1 MNTNNHSFEDR
12 EEERTDNIQVRKDWH
27 NLKKIIFNRNYLI
40 GFIAISVLII
50 DLIIID
56 HFSPYLREKS
66 SQLFKPEL
74 ISERENITEE
84 DDVDIE
90 DLAEGELVEKEKN
103 TCNVK
108 GINLYGDLVTYIP
121 VGHFND
127 FGELEEDETSSENI
141 YFAIKNAE
149 KNEDIKAIIIE
160 VDSGGG
166 DPVAGEEINSVIKK
180 STKPVI
186 VYIRSMGASS
196 AYWAIS
202 GADKIYSMKT
212 SAIGSIGVNYSYVD
226 FSKSGEEDGATF
238 NELSSAKFKNIMS
251 PFKELTEEEKEL
263 IMDDLQKTHNLF
275 VESVA
280 ENRELELEKVKEIAD
295 GWAYNGLDSLEFGL
309 IDDIGGL
316 DEVEEYLKK
325 EILNNED
332 VEICW

>member
-1 MNTNNHSFEDR
+1 MNTNNNSFEDR
-12 EEERTDNIQVRKDWH
+12 TEDRPDNAQVRKDWQ

-56 HFSPYLREKS
+56 HFSPYLREKTGQYFTS
-66 SQLFKPEL
+66 GVADD
-74 ISERENITEE
+74 NE
-84 DDVDIE
+84 DDVVPEE
-90 DLAEGELVEKEKN
+90 DSLSDEDGAEEK

-121 VGHFND
+121 AHHYND

-141 YFAIKNAE
+141 YFAVKNAE
-149 KNEDIKAIIIE
+149 KDDNIKAIIIE

-166 DPVAGEEINSVIKK
+166 DSVAGEEISRVIEK

-186 VYIRSMGASS
+186 AYIRSVGASA

-202 GADKIYSMKT
+202 GADRVYSVKT
-212 SAIGSIGVNYSYVD
+212 SSVGSIGVNYSYVD

-251 PFKELTEEEKEL
+251 PYKELTKEEREL
-263 IMDDLQKTHNLF
+263 IMDDLQKTHDIF
-275 VESVA
+275 IKTVA
-280 ENRELELEKVKEIAD
+280 KNRSLDIEKVKELAN
-295 GWAYNGLDSLEFGL
+295 GWAYNGDDSLKLGL
-309 IDDIGGL
+309 IDDFGGL
-316 DEVEEYLKK
+316 DEAKDYLKANV
-325 EILNNED
+325 LNNEE

>member
-1 MNTNNHSFEDR
+1 MNNPHDITD
-12 EEERTDNIQVRKDWH
+12 EEINESNAQVRKDWQAV
-27 NLKKIIFNRNYLI
+27 KRIIFNRNFLI
-40 GFIAISVLII
+40 GFIAVSVLII

-56 HFSPYLREKS
+56 HFSPYLREKIGS
-66 SQLFKPEL
+66 SEL
-74 ISERENITEE
+74 ISSSSYGDEESDEDKESLDKDDTEE
-84 DDVDIE
+84 K
-90 DLAEGELVEKEKN
+90 A
-103 TCNVK
+103 CNVK
-108 GINLYGDLVTYIP
+108 GVNLHGDLITYTP
-121 VGHFND
+121 NDNYDD
-127 FGELEEDETSSENI
+127 FGSPMEDETSSEQI
-141 YFAIKNAE
+141 YFAIKSAE
-149 KNEDIKAIIIE
+149 KDDDIKAIIIE

-166 DPVAGEEINSVIKK
+166 DPVAGEEINSAIKK

-186 VYIRSMGASS
+186 AYIRSIGASA

-212 SAIGSIGVNYSYVD
+212 SSVGSIGVNYSYVD

-280 ENRELELEKVKEIAD
+280 ENRNLELEEVKEIAD
-295 GWAYNGLDSLEFGL
+295 GWAYNGPDSLEFGL

-316 DEVEEYLKK
+316 DEVKEYLKT
-325 EILNNED
+325 EFLNNEE
-332 VEICW
+332 VKVCW

>member
-1 MNTNNHSFEDR
+1 MNNPHDITD
-12 EEERTDNIQVRKDWH
+12 EEINESNAKVRKDWQAV
-27 NLKKIIFNRNYLI
+27 KRIIFNRNFLI

-56 HFSPYLREKS
+56 HFSPYLREKIGS
-66 SQLFKPEL
+66 SEL
-74 ISERENITEE
+74 ISSSSYEDEE
-84 DDVDIE
+84 SDEDKEFLDKDDSE
-90 DLAEGELVEKEKN
+90 DKE
-103 TCNVK
+103 CNVY
-108 GINLYGDLVTYIP
+108 GINLHGDLITYIP
-121 VGHFND
+121 NDNYDD
-127 FGELEEDETSSENI
+127 FGSPMEDETSSEQI
-141 YFAIKNAE
+141 YFAIKSAE
-149 KNEDIKAIIIE
+149 KDDNIKAIIIE

-186 VYIRSMGASS
+186 AYIRSMGASA

-212 SAIGSIGVNYSYVD
+212 SSVGSIGVNYSYVD
-226 FSKSGEEDGATF
+226 FSKSSEEDGATF

-280 ENRELELEKVKEIAD
+280 ENRNLEIEKVKEIAD

-309 IDDIGGL
+309 IDDIGGMN
-316 DEVEEYLKK
+316 EVKDYLKT
-325 EILNNED
+325 EVLNNEE
-332 VEICW
+332 VKVCW

>member
-1 MNTNNHSFEDR
+1 MNTNNNSFEEQEEDR
-12 EEERTDNIQVRKDWH
+12 PDNAQVRKDWH

-56 HFSPYLREKS
+56 HFSPYLIERSGQYFKS
-66 SQLFKPEL
+66 SVTD
-74 ISERENITEE
+74 ISGEDDDLLEDDSSGDEDETEE
-84 DDVDIE
+84 K
-90 DLAEGELVEKEKN
+90 A
-103 TCNVK
+103 CNVK
-108 GINLYGDLVTYIP
+108 GINLYGDLITYIP
-121 VGHFND
+121 NNNYDD
-127 FGELEEDETSSENI
+127 FGSPMEDETSSEQI

-149 KNEDIKAIIIE
+149 KDDDIKAIIIE

-166 DPVAGEEINSVIKK
+166 DPVAGEEINSAIKK
-180 STKPVI
+180 SVKPVI
-186 VYIRSMGASS
+186 AYIRSMGASA

-202 GADKIYSMKT
+202 GADKIYSVKT
-212 SAIGSIGVNYSYVD
+212 SSVGGIGVNYSYVD

-280 ENRELELEKVKEIAD
+280 ENRGLELEKVKKIAD
-295 GWAYNGLDSLEFGL
+295 GWAYNGPDSLGFGL

-316 DEVEEYLKK
+316 DEVKEYLKK
-325 EILNNED
+325 EILNDED

>member
-1 MNTNNHSFEDR
+1 MNNPHDIT
-12 EEERTDNIQVRKDWH
+12 EEINESNAQVRKDWRAV
-27 NLKKIIFNRNYLI
+27 KRIIFNRNFLI

-56 HFSPYLREKS
+56 HFSPYLREKIGS
-66 SQLFKPEL
+66 SEL
-74 ISERENITEE
+74 ISSSSYEDEE
-84 DDVDIE
+84 SDE
-90 DLAEGELVEKEKN
+90 DKESLDKDGSEDKE
-103 TCNVK
+103 CNVY
-108 GINLYGDLVTYIP
+108 GINLHGDLITYIP
-121 VGHFND
+121 NDNYDD
-127 FGELEEDETSSENI
+127 FGSPMEDETSSEQI
-141 YFAIKNAE
+141 YFAIKSAE
-149 KNEDIKAIIIE
+149 KDDDIKAIIIE

-166 DPVAGEEINSVIKK
+166 DPVAGEEINSAIKK

-186 VYIRSMGASS
+186 AYIRSMGASA

-212 SAIGSIGVNYSYVD
+212 SSVGSIGVNYSYVD

-280 ENRELELEKVKEIAD
+280 ENRGLELEKVKEIAD
-295 GWAYNGLDSLEFGL
+295 GWAYNGPDSLEFGL
-309 IDDIGGL
+309 IDDIGGM
-316 DEVEEYLKK
+316 DEVKDYLKT
-325 EILNNED
+325 EILNNEE
-332 VEICW
+332 VKVCW

>member
-1 MNTNNHSFEDR
+1 MNINNNSFEELEEDR
-12 EEERTDNIQVRKDWH
+12 PDNARVRKDWR

-66 SQLFKPEL
+66 NQYFK
-74 ISERENITEE
+74 SSVADNGSE
-84 DDVDIE
+84 DDNLLEVDSAGKE
-90 DLAEGELVEKEKN
+90 DDAEER

-108 GINLYGDLVTYIP
+108 GINLYGDLATYIP
-121 VGHFND
+121 AD
-127 FGELEEDETSSENI
+127 DYSELGELKEDKTSSENI
-141 YFAIKNAE
+141 YFAVKNAE
-149 KNEDIKAIIIE
+149 RDEDVRAIIIE

-186 VYIRSMGASS
+186 VYIRSVGASS

-212 SAIGSIGVNYSYVD
+212 SAVGGIGVNYSYVD
-226 FSKSGEEDGATF
+226 FSKSGEKDGATF

-251 PFKELTEEEKEL
+251 PYKELTDEEKEL

-280 ENRELELEKVKEIAD
+280 ENRGLEFEKVKDIAD
-295 GWAYNGLDSLEFGL
+295 GWAYNGLDSLKFGL

-316 DEVEEYLKK
+316 DEVKEYLKK
-325 EILNNED
+325 EILNDED
-332 VEICW
+332 AKICW

>member
-1 MNTNNHSFEDR
+1 MNNPHDITD
-12 EEERTDNIQVRKDWH
+12 EEINESNAKVRKDWQAV
-27 NLKKIIFNRNYLI
+27 KRIIFNRNFLI

-56 HFSPYLREKS
+56 HFSPYLREKIGS
-66 SQLFKPEL
+66 SEL
-74 ISERENITEE
+74 ISSSSYGDEE
-84 DDVDIE
+84 SDEDKEFLDKDDSE
-90 DLAEGELVEKEKN
+90 DKE
-103 TCNVK
+103 CNVY
-108 GINLYGDLVTYIP
+108 GINLHGDLITYIP
-121 VGHFND
+121 NDNYDD
-127 FGELEEDETSSENI
+127 FGSPMEDETSSEQI
-141 YFAIKNAE
+141 YFAIKSAE
-149 KNEDIKAIIIE
+149 KDDNIKAIIIE

-186 VYIRSMGASS
+186 AYIRSMGASA

-212 SAIGSIGVNYSYVD
+212 SSVGSIGVNYSYVD

-280 ENRELELEKVKEIAD
+280 ENRNLEIEKVKEIAD

-309 IDDIGGL
+309 IDDIGGMN
-316 DEVEEYLKK
+316 EVKDYLKT
-325 EILNNED
+325 EVLNNEE
-332 VEICW
+332 VKVCW